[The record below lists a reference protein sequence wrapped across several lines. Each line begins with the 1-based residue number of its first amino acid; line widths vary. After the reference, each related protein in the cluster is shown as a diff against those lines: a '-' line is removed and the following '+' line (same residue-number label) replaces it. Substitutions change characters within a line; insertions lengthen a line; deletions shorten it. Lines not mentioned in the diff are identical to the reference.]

1 MSDTNVESQL
11 RVANSELNRRI
22 ALLEETLLEKE
33 RTEAAL
39 QVSETCRQ
47 RLFESAREGILILD
61 ADTGAVVDVNSL
73 LLELLGYTLDELRGK
88 YIWEIG
94 LFKDIAPSREAFKN
108 LQDKEYLR
116 YEDLPLETHDGQS
129 LDVEFVSNVC
139 LVNGS
144 RVIQCSIRDITERKQ
159 LEQKAKVAALIDSS
173 DDAVI
178 GKTLD
183 GNITSWN
190 RGAEKIYGYAE
201 SEVIGKPISILLP
214 PGLEDEVPQIL
225 EKIKSGEHVENY
237 ETARRRKDGRD
248 IWMSLTVSPV
258 RNDEGRIVA
267 VSTIGRDITER
278 KQAEEALR
286 EGGKRYKQL
295 LESVT
300 DYIYTVRV
308 QDNLPLATVHGPGCA
323 AVTGYTSKDYEADPI
338 PLVSNGL

>member
-1 MSDTNVESQL
+1 M
-11 RVANSELNRRI
+11 
-22 ALLEETLLEKE
+22 
-33 RTEAAL
+33 
-39 QVSETCRQ
+39 
-47 RLFESAREGILILD
+47 
-61 ADTGAVVDVNSL
+61 
-73 LLELLGYTLDELRGK
+73 
-88 YIWEIG
+88 
-94 LFKDIAPSREAFKN
+94 
-108 LQDKEYLR
+108 
-116 YEDLPLETHDGQS
+116 
-129 LDVEFVSNVC
+129 
-139 LVNGS
+139 NGS

-201 SEVIGKPISILLP
+201 SEILGKPISILLP

-237 ETARRRKDGRD
+237 ETVRRRKDGRD

-267 VSTIGRDITER
+267 ASTIGRDITER
-278 KQAEEALR
+278 KQADEASR

-323 AVTGYTSKDYEADPI
+323 AVTGYTSKDYEADPYLWYRMVYEQDRDAVMDQAARI
-338 PLVSNGL
+338 LSGEKVSPLEHRIIHRDGSIRWVRNTPVPTLRRAAKTDRLRRHDYKYHRSQAGGRGSA